1 MAATLYLEAFR
12 GALQCTRTRRSNERP
27 AILRLTV
34 KPLLTCPILRFGTN
48 CRVSRYD
55 WLIVALVPLGA
66 LVRMSLLEQPGFGGD
81 LYGSKRWGLFAVE
94 HGLLRIYELSDVNYP
109 PLAVLLRWC
118 EAQLARLINPAF
130 GLQDP
135 GLAIA
140 LDSVT
145 YTALVKGAA
154 SIADLLI
161 GVLVYRWARQTA
173 GPQWA
178 AAAAAAILLH
188 PALSYVSAWWGQ
200 IDSLFSLGQIA
211 AFLAADRGQVRRS
224 AVFYALAG
232 LVKVQAF
239 ILLPV
244 FAVLQWQRG
253 GLRRM
258 LHSGEVLVSVLVLAA
273 LPFFLV
279 GQGANLF
286 RSSGQAGGL
295 QRLGSF
301 GSAASPTNNAYNIW
315 WLALDPEERRQSDL
329 QPQWGSLPRRA
340 VGLTAFA
347 AAYLLVLI
355 WMWRW
360 GPRYWAA
367 AAVAV
372 YASFFMLPTQIHERH
387 LLPFFPLMVVAL
399 IYHRH
404 LIPWFVGWSI
414 TFTANLLHVGGL
426 VGLPCRECFTG
437 VLGILTP
444 ERIAGI
450 NVVLWVTLL
459 LMLLWLPAS
468 RPERQSAARSQD
480 EPAAA
485 SP

>member
-1 MAATLYLEAFR
+1 MCPAVK
-12 GALQCTRTRRSNERP
+12 ALHARLMSKASRNGRP
-27 AILRLTV
+27 D
-34 KPLLTCPILRFGTN
+34 
-48 CRVSRYD
+48 RYD
-55 WLIVALVPLGA
+55 WLCAALVVLA
-66 LVRMSLLEQPGFGGD
+66 AAVRIPLLEQPGFPTD
-81 LYGSKRWGLFAVE
+81 IADSKRWGLFAVE
-94 HGLLRIYELSDVNYP
+94 HGLLQVYALSDVNYP

-118 EAQLARLINPAF
+118 EAQLALLINPSF
-130 GLQDP
+130 GLQDA
-135 GLAIA
+135 GLAAA

-188 PALSYVSAWWGQ
+188 PALIYVSAWWGQ

-211 AFLAADRGQVRRS
+211 AFLAAGCGQVRRS

-295 QRLGSF
+295 QQLGSF
-301 GSAASPTNNAYNIW
+301 GSVARPTNNAYNVW
-315 WLALDPEERRQSDL
+315 WLALEPEEERRQSDL
-329 QPQWGSLPRRA
+329 QPLWGILPRRS
-340 VGLTAFA
+340 VGLAAFA

-399 IYHRH
+399 IHHRH
-404 LIPWFVGWSI
+404 LTPWFVGWSI

-450 NVVLWVTLL
+450 NVVLWATLL
-459 LMLLWLPAS
+459 VMLWWLPAS
-468 RPERQSAARSQD
+468 RPEQQSATRPQD

>member
-1 MAATLYLEAFR
+1 M
-12 GALQCTRTRRSNERP
+12 
-27 AILRLTV
+27 
-34 KPLLTCPILRFGTN
+34 LRFGGN
-48 CRVSRYD
+48 GRASRYD
-55 WLIVALVPLGA
+55 QFLVVLVPLGA
-66 LVRMSLLEQPGFGGD
+66 LVRMPLLEQPGFIGD
-81 LYGSKRWGLFAVE
+81 LDDSKRWGLFAVE
-94 HGLLRIYELSDVNYP
+94 HGLLRVYELPEVNYP

-118 EAQLARLINPAF
+118 EAQLALLINPAF
-130 GLQDP
+130 EFQGP
-135 GLAIA
+135 GFAIA

-145 YTALVKGAA
+145 YTALVKVAA

-161 GVLVYRWARQTA
+161 SVLVYRWARQTA
-173 GPQWA
+173 GPRWA
-178 AAAAAAILLH
+178 VAAAAAILLH
-188 PALSYVSAWWGQ
+188 PALIYVSAWWGQ

-211 AFLAADRGQVRRS
+211 ALLAAGRGQVRRS

-258 LHSGEVLVSVLVLAA
+258 LHSGGMLVSVLVLAA
-273 LPFFLV
+273 LPFLLV

-295 QRLGSF
+295 QQLGSF
-301 GSAASPTNNAYNIW
+301 GSDPRPTNNAYNIW
-315 WLALDPEERRQSDL
+315 WLALEPEERPQSDL
-329 QPQWGSLPRRA
+329 QPLWGVLPRRS
-340 VGLTAFA
+340 VGLAAFA
-347 AAYLLVLI
+347 ATYALVLI
-355 WMWRW
+355 WMRRR
-360 GPRYWAA
+360 GPQYWAA

-387 LLPFFPLMVVAL
+387 LLPFFPLMVIAV
-399 IYHRH
+399 IYHRR
-404 LIPWFVGWSI
+404 LLPWFVGWSI

-426 VGLPCRECFTG
+426 FGLPCQQCIGGALE
-437 VLGILTP
+437 ILTP

-450 NVVLWVTLL
+450 NVVLWATLL
-459 LMLLWLPAS
+459 IMLWWLPAS
-468 RPERQSAARSQD
+468 RPAQQSARRLQD
-480 EPAAA
+480 EPATV